1 MLKRAAFAF
10 LFLTVSA
17 QAAPPA
23 PEDMAASLI
32 EAKGRYTI
40 GPWSGYQ
47 IGEACYLANTEPLA
61 GGDLVLSAV
70 PGVPEVK
77 FQIGE
82 KPAVVEEG
90 IAGLARLPFFTLDG
104 HSYDMH
110 GFPRALELFKQCQSG
125 QLGEPLPDEPVEES
139 EPVPVAGAA
148 GWQVT
153 TLTMGDYVYARLA
166 TLDGEG
172 KFGLGLW
179 RHNANDYVL
188 NVTALGGLP
197 ALANPPEVTLTWS
210 AEQPPLKLLAI
221 LQKDGILLPLT
232 VEQVAALARATTL
245 KLVSGTFTAD
255 FSVQGFV
262 KAIAVLNGKVQ
273 AEH

>member
-47 IGEACYLANTEPLA
+47 MGDVCYLANTEPLA
-61 GGDLVLSAV
+61 GGDLVISAA
-70 PGVPEVK
+70 PGATEIQ
-77 FQIGE
+77 FQLGE
-82 KPAVVEEG
+82 KSLHVAEG
-90 IAGLARLPFFTLDG
+90 LSGLARQPFFTIEG
-104 HSYDMH
+104 RTYDMH
-110 GFPRALELFKQCQSG
+110 GFSRAMALFEQCETG
-125 QLGEPLPDEPVEES
+125 QLADALPDEPVEES

-153 TLTMGDYVYARLA
+153 TLTMGDYVYAKLA
-166 TLDGEG
+166 TLDGAG

-210 AEQPPLKLLAI
+210 AAPPSLKLLAI

-232 VEQVAALARATTL
+232 VEQVAALARAPTL

-255 FSVQGFV
+255 FSVQGID
-262 KAIAVLNGKVQ
+262 KAIAALKGGLQ
-273 AEH
+273 Q